1 MIDINT
7 FTNIYLKTIN
17 NTFSDR
23 IWFVGLQGSY
33 GKNEATESSD
43 IDMVVILDKLN
54 SDDIN
59 TYNNM
64 LDTLPYREKM
74 CGFISGKSEL
84 LNWESSDL
92 FQFYYDTKPLK
103 GSLDKLLPLLDE
115 SAVNRAIK
123 TGVCNIY
130 HGCVHNMLY
139 EKSTDILKNL
149 YKSASFVVQA
159 IYFKQTEKYI
169 YHQKDLLELVSP
181 DEHIIIENFLIL
193 KSDDNVNF
201 NKMSETLY
209 TWAKNWINKI

>member
-43 IDMVVILDKLN
+43 IDMVVILDELN

-64 LDTLPYREKM
+64 LDTLPHREKI

-84 LNWESSDL
+84 LKWESSDL
-92 FQFYYDTKPLK
+92 LCT
-103 GSLDKLLPLLDE
+103 
-115 SAVNRAIK
+115 
-123 TGVCNIY
+123 
-130 HGCVHNMLY
+130 
-139 EKSTDILKNL
+139 
-149 YKSASFVVQA
+149 
-159 IYFKQTEKYI
+159 
-169 YHQKDLLELVSP
+169 
-181 DEHIIIENFLIL
+181 
-193 KSDDNVNF
+193 
-201 NKMSETLY
+201 
-209 TWAKNWINKI
+209 